1 MRELPRTA
9 WCSSLVMQLTAF
21 YPLHYYRHT
30 CRNQQKLIR
39 DFAAEH
45 GEQLSKPMLLLGH
58 YAYMTVPFFTVD
70 LIVEALICG
79 GEYSLFSFGGPEE
92 CKGKYNAERCMT
104 DKTIEDTMSCRGM
117 SEVVLRSLC
126 RCSHWPGGSL
136 CSHMPA
142 YTLFASKVW
151 FSKMWL
157 SRVLSGTRL

>member
-58 YAYMTVPFFTVD
+58 YEYMTVPFFTVD
-70 LIVEALICG
+70 LVVEALICG
-79 GEYSLFSFGGPEE
+79 GEYSLFLL
-92 CKGKYNAERCMT
+92 
-104 DKTIEDTMSCRGM
+104 
-117 SEVVLRSLC
+117 VVQKNVK
-126 RCSHWPGGSL
+126 
-136 CSHMPA
+136 A
-142 YTLFASKVW
+142 NTTLNVA
-151 FSKMWL
+151 
-157 SRVLSGTRL
+157 